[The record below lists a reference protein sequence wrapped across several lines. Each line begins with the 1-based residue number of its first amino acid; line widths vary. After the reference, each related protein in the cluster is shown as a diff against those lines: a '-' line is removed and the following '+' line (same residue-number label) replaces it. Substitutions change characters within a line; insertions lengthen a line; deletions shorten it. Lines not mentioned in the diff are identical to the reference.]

1 MNKILWW
8 YHSNET
14 RPFFNSSSWCYLF
27 SIFYNTMWGF
37 CWILT
42 FGSFGSKWVKQP
54 FHLRRSALL
63 ISSRWLQWWTKKDNK
78 PVLTALS
85 FGYLL
90 LGGNVIIETEGYW
103 KVPSKW
109 KKKHAWVRLTF
120 FLRDTR
126 SLGNSLSTLN
136 YRILASILHHVWY
149 PNGHTYENYDR
160 AFKLSKKNQQKHV
173 EIVHH

>member
-1 MNKILWW
+1 MIHYILRLYNLRMWIK
-8 YHSNET
+8 SCDVT
-14 RPFFNSSSWCYLF
+14 IQMKPLLQFFLMVLSVSQHKCGVFVEFWRLAVL
-27 SIFYNTMWGF
+27 GAK
-37 CWILT
+37 
-42 FGSFGSKWVKQP
+42 GVKQP
-54 FHLRRSALL
+54 FHLHRSALL

-136 YRILASILHHVWY
+136 YRILA
-149 PNGHTYENYDR
+149 
-160 AFKLSKKNQQKHV
+160 
-173 EIVHH
+173 

>member
-1 MNKILWW
+1 MIHYILRLYILRMWIK
-8 YHSNET
+8 SCDGT
-14 RPFFNSSSWCYLF
+14 IQMKPGPSSILPHGAICF
-27 SIFYNTMWGF
+27 TTQMWGF

-63 ISSRWLQWWTKKDNK
+63 ISSRWLRWWTKKDNK

-136 YRILASILHHVWY
+136 YRILA
-149 PNGHTYENYDR
+149 
-160 AFKLSKKNQQKHV
+160 
-173 EIVHH
+173 

>member
-1 MNKILWW
+1 MIKVLWW

-63 ISSRWLQWWTKKDNK
+63 ISSRWLRWWTKKDNK

-90 LGGNVIIETEGYW
+90 LGGNVIIETEDYW

-109 KKKHAWVRLTF
+109 KKKTCLSKVNIFSKRHEKPWKLTI
-120 FLRDTR
+120 
-126 SLGNSLSTLN
+126 N
-136 YRILASILHHVWY
+136 
-149 PNGHTYENYDR
+149 
-160 AFKLSKKNQQKHV
+160 FKLQNPCVDSPSCL
-173 EIVHH
+173 IP

>member
-1 MNKILWW
+1 MIHYILRLYILRMWIK
-8 YHSNET
+8 SCDGT
-14 RPFFNSSSWCYLF
+14 IQMKPGPSS
-27 SIFYNTMWGF
+27 
-37 CWILT
+37 ILPHGAICFQYFT
-42 FGSFGSKWVKQP
+42 TQCGVFVEFWRLAVLGAKGVKQP

-109 KKKHAWVRLTF
+109 KKKTCLSKVNIFSKRHEKPWKLTI
-120 FLRDTR
+120 
-126 SLGNSLSTLN
+126 N
-136 YRILASILHHVWY
+136 
-149 PNGHTYENYDR
+149 
-160 AFKLSKKNQQKHV
+160 FKLQNPCVDSPSCL
-173 EIVHH
+173 IP